1 MCAKE
6 FRLLTSVTKTSF
18 SVDRLLFRHIMKPS
32 FNGGTERPIRRN
44 IYLSLFDKANMMP
57 LSVWGFFTD
66 RAHVSVAAST
76 VRTSAIP

>member
-18 SVDRLLFRHIMKPS
+18 SVDRLVFRHIIKPS

-44 IYLSLFDKANMMP
+44 ICLSLFDGQTDAP
-57 LSVWGFFTD
+57 LCLGFFTD